1 MKLASTL
8 IAVALLSGCA
18 APAPLT
24 AEQMEQRR
32 AHICNSSEQC
42 KVMWQKAQLWV
53 AKNSGWKIQLSNDV
67 IIQTFG
73 PGDSTNVAYTI
84 TKEPLSQDTYKI
96 VMEASC
102 GNMFGCVPKSPTE
115 RLIEFNSYLK
125 Q

>member
-1 MKLASTL
+1 
-8 IAVALLSGCA
+8 
-18 APAPLT
+18 
-24 AEQMEQRR
+24 
-32 AHICNSSEQC
+32 
-42 KVMWQKAQLWV
+42 MWQKAQLWV